1 MECTHTAVDTRT
13 YRPYTAVHYR
23 ADIVH
28 SSRATD
34 TYRHLL
40 TLCAQSMLE
49 DAEKA
54 KMKGPEAVLLR
65 VVGRVPLRSAQNGLL
80 VLSLLT
86 DSDTSVT
93 VVV

>member
-13 YRPYTAVHYR
+13 YRPYTSVHYCT
-23 ADIVH
+23 DIAH
-28 SSRATD
+28 LSCATD
-34 TYRHLL
+34 TLRLLL

-54 KMKGPEAVLLR
+54 KMKGAEAVLLR
-65 VVGRVPLRSAQNGLL
+65 VVGRVPLRSAQNSLL

>member
-1 MECTHTAVDTRT
+1 
-13 YRPYTAVHYR
+13 
-23 ADIVH
+23 
-28 SSRATD
+28 
-34 TYRHLL
+34 
-40 TLCAQSMLE
+40 MLE
-49 DAEKA
+49 DAEKS

-65 VVGRVPLRSAQNGLL
+65 VVGRVPLRSAQNSLL